1 MTVYWL
7 IKNENQT
14 REVALKVVESHIEAS
29 ENCEFDSVRVY
40 NGIIFMFEIVYLLS
54 ISILKLFLISH
65 NISIL
70 KTFTTSNSVYKNAK
84 GNTR

>member
-40 NGIIFMFEIVYLLS
+40 NGIIFMFDIVYLLP
-54 ISILKLFLISH
+54 ISCLKLFLILL
-65 NISIL
+65 NISIS
-70 KTFTTSNSVYKNAK
+70 KTFTTTHN
-84 GNTR
+84 